1 MNHVMIIAEVGVNHN
16 GSVERAIEMID
27 EAASSG
33 VDVVKFQTFN
43 SSSLV
48 TKSASLADY
57 QVQNIGKPRTQQS
70 MLASLEL
77 SQEDFSILRTHC
89 DRRSVEFLSTAF
101 DEESIEF
108 LASMHPRRWKVPSGE
123 LTNTP
128 YLRHL
133 ASFNS
138 PIILSTGMANL
149 AEIEYA
155 VDVLLA
161 SGLSREM
168 ITILHCTTE
177 YPAPFDEVNLL
188 AMKNISNTFQCKLAI
203 LIIQRV

>member
-1 MNHVMIIAEVGVNHN
+1 MIRDNLQLPPHTVISAGKRVMGWLTSMNHVMIIAEVGVHHN

-43 SSSLV
+43 PSSLV

-89 DRRSVEFLSTAF
+89 DRRSVESFQLHSMKKALNSLQVCIQGAGKFLQ
-101 DEESIEF
+101 
-108 LASMHPRRWKVPSGE
+108 G
-123 LTNTP
+123 N
-128 YLRHL
+128 
-133 ASFNS
+133 
-138 PIILSTGMANL
+138 
-149 AEIEYA
+149 
-155 VDVLLA
+155 
-161 SGLSREM
+161 
-168 ITILHCTTE
+168 
-177 YPAPFDEVNLL
+177 
-188 AMKNISNTFQCKLAI
+188 
-203 LIIQRV
+203 